1 MNDSKEKQNIT
12 LKHLLIIATI
22 GIAPFLGNLDGSI
35 VMIASPTL
43 EKVFTTNTAGVSL
56 IIISY
61 LLITASCALIFGRL
75 GDMKGPA
82 NIFMVGFGV
91 ITVGSLLCG
100 LSNSLHTLVAF
111 RLIQAVGSAMLFS
124 TYCAVVATTLPAS
137 MRGRAFGFVGVMGSI
152 GFAVGAPLGGFFLK
166 YLSWR
171 WLFLFNIPFGIAGL
185 VLSYKFLRPQKSGPE
200 QTSPFDI
207 WGGLL
212 SLICLCSFV
221 YALHHGQDAG
231 WENPYVIGL
240 FCFSMACFVLF
251 IAREKRFSA
260 PLIDI
265 SIFNNTYLSLA
276 ALAAILVIILLNGV
290 LFLFPYFFELVKG
303 LSPEKAGLI
312 LMALPIAVFV
322 FCPLAG
328 YLTDKKSPRW
338 IASIAVVCILL
349 ACSFFMRIGIAT
361 PIEYI
366 IAFFVVFGISL
377 AFFTVS
383 NMTLVMSNAEE
394 GKQGIISAIL
404 SVINSVGALMGVTF
418 FQIVFSHV
426 AGSNAK
432 AIHLLSP
439 EKVTAGFNHA
449 MILAVIICV
458 PALLASIF
466 AKKIR

>member
-1 MNDSKEKQNIT
+1 MNNSEEEPLT
-12 LKHLLIIATI
+12 LKHILIIATI

-35 VMIASPTL
+35 IMIACPTL
-43 EKVFTTNTAGVSL
+43 EKVFSTNTAGVSM

-61 LLITASCALIFGRL
+61 LLVTASCALIFGRL

-82 NIFMVGFGV
+82 YVFMAGFAV
-91 ITVGSLLCG
+91 ITIGSLLCG

-124 TYCAVVATTLPAS
+124 TYCAVVATSLPAS

-185 VLSYKFLRPQKSGPE
+185 VLSYTFLRSEKNVPKQA
-200 QTSPFDI
+200 TPFDI

-212 SLICLCSFV
+212 SLTGLCAFV
-221 YALHHGQDAG
+221 YALHTGQKTG
-231 WENPYVIGL
+231 WDTPYVLTL
-240 FCFSMACFVLF
+240 FGFASICFVLF
-251 IAREKRFSA
+251 IIREKNFSA
-260 PLIDI
+260 PLVDI
-265 SIFNNTYLSLA
+265 TIFKNMYLSLA
-276 ALAAILVIILLNGV
+276 ALAALLVIILLNGV

-303 LSPEKAGLI
+303 LAPEEAGLI

-328 YLTDKKSPRW
+328 YLVDKKSPRW

-349 ACSFFMRIGIAT
+349 ACGFFTFIGIDT

-366 IAFFVVFGISL
+366 VVLFVVFGISL
-377 AFFTVS
+377 AFFTIS
-383 NMTLVMSNAEE
+383 NMTLVMSNANE

-418 FQIVFSHV
+418 FQIVFSHF
-426 AGSNAK
+426 AGSATQS
-432 AIHLLSP
+432 IHLLSP
-439 EKVTAGFNHA
+439 EKVTAGFGNA
-449 MILAVIICV
+449 MILAVVICV
-458 PALLASIF
+458 PALAASIF
-466 AKKIR
+466 AKKKK